1 MSGTIAD
8 LRIFAL
14 FHTRTMLW
22 ILIVI
27 VACAVWG
34 SACINDTV
42 YWMTATSR
50 FSYARAGI
58 NIVTTVIIC
67 RRQIVMIVDITV
79 CCIMRC
85 TVAV

>member
-14 FHTRTMLW
+14 FHARTMLW

-27 VACAVWG
+27 VTCAVWG

-42 YWMTATSR
+42 YRMTAASR
-50 FSYARAGI
+50 FSYARAGV
-58 NIVTTVIIC
+58 NIVATVIIC
-67 RRQIVMIVDITV
+67 RRQVMMIVDIAV

>member
-1 MSGTIAD
+1 MQHEMQHD
-8 LRIFAL
+8 LFYAGA
-14 FHTRTMLW
+14 MLRV
-22 ILIVI
+22 LIVV

-42 YWMTATSR
+42 YRMTAASR

-67 RRQIVMIVDITV
+67 RRQIVMIVDIAV

-85 TVAV
+85 AVAV

>member
-1 MSGTIAD
+1 
-8 LRIFAL
+8 
-14 FHTRTMLW
+14 MLW

-42 YWMTATSR
+42 CRMTAASR

-58 NIVTTVIIC
+58 NIVTTVIIS
-67 RRQIVMIVDITV
+67 RRQVVVIVDITV